1 MQSPIASRNQINPIL
16 DEVEE
21 EYLDAFEEFRSE
33 QLNYDFK
40 NYKNYYADARRQ
52 NERDSSVSFKD
63 KRFFIQ
69 GQDSKSS
76 SAVFTMGKQDS
87 TNIFERQGSVE
98 EEIPEAE

>member
-1 MQSPIASRNQINPIL
+1 MTWQISFNPGSMMDVYKELQEMQSPIASRNQINPIL

-33 QLNYDFK
+33 HLNYDFK
-40 NYKNYYADARRQ
+40 NYKNYYADAKRQ

-69 GQDSKSS
+69 G
-76 SAVFTMGKQDS
+76 
-87 TNIFERQGSVE
+87 
-98 EEIPEAE
+98 